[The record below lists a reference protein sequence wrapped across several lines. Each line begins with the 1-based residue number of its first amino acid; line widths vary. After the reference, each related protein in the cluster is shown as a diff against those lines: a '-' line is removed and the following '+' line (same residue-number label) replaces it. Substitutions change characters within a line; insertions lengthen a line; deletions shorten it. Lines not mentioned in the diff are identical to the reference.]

1 MSSVRQQ
8 QKQCSTTDEVYRG
21 FIEENQ
27 KLLNE
32 VSELKGQIKLLE
44 WELRQYQNLSSKIV
58 AIIRSRENFG
68 IKTF

>member
-8 QKQCSTTDEVYRG
+8 QKQCSMTDEVYRD

>member
-8 QKQCSTTDEVYRG
+8 QKQCSTTDEVYRD

-27 KLLNE
+27 RLLGE
-32 VSELKGQIKLLE
+32 VSDLKDQIKLLE
-44 WELRQYQNLSSKIV
+44 WELRQYQNLSSKI
-58 AIIRSRENFG
+58 AALIRSRENFG